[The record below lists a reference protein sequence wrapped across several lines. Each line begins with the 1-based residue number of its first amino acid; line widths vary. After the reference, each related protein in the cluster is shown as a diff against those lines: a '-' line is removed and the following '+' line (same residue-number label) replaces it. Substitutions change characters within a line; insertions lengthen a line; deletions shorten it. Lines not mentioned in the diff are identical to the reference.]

1 MYIPVYVFVERSQL
15 KCQSRIWVIN
25 MLLLGKPNGTMTL
38 KFFSIPPLPH
48 SILTNDNYF
57 FKPFL
62 DVLFSCCLGNHKNL
76 VFRLFTFNVRTIFL
90 RSIVIVLPALGPN
103 HDMGFDF
110 IENLLSVAKKLH
122 KRFVCGSS

>member
-1 MYIPVYVFVERSQL
+1 MILPGYLSYAWCMYIPVYVFVERSQL

-38 KFFSIPPLPH
+38 KFFSIPPLSH

-76 VFRLFTFNVRTIFL
+76 VFRLFTFNVRTIFCVPSL
-90 RSIVIVLPALGPN
+90 LFYRLLDQIMIWALT
-103 HDMGFDF
+103 
-110 IENLLSVAKKLH
+110 S
-122 KRFVCGSS
+122 